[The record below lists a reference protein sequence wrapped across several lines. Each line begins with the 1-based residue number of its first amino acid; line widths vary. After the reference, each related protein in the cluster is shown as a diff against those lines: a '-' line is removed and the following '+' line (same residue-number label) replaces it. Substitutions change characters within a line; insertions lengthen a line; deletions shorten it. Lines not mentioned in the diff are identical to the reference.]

1 MTWEDSFQVSYLN
14 FIIRFLLFNLKDIIS
29 SILDGG
35 REFLVSE
42 LRPFLIFLLS
52 SHILHRQ
59 STQRKSWQ
67 WIVMVISL
75 QFFVLFHEAGRSLSV
90 DLRVLMCDRFDFVK
104 KLEKKSEIT
113 RFFSIFCLSIT
124 RSQYIYESNIYM
136 YTCTRLNIHTDA
148 HK

>member
-14 FIIRFLLFNLKDIIS
+14 FIIRFLLFILKDIIS

-90 DLRVLMCDRFDFVK
+90 DLRVLMCDRFDCVK
-104 KLEKKSEIT
+104 KLEKEAETT

>member
-1 MTWEDSFQVSYLN
+1 MTWEDSFQVCYLN

-90 DLRVLMCDRFDFVK
+90 DLRVLMCDRFDCVK
-104 KLEKKSEIT
+104 KLEKKAEIT

>member
-90 DLRVLMCDRFDFVK
+90 DLRVLMCD
-104 KLEKKSEIT
+104 
-113 RFFSIFCLSIT
+113 
-124 RSQYIYESNIYM
+124 
-136 YTCTRLNIHTDA
+136 
-148 HK
+148 